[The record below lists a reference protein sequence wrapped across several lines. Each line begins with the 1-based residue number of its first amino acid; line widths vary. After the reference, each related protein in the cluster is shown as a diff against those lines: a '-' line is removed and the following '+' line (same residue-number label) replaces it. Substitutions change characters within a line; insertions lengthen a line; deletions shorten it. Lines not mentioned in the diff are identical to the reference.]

1 MATKPTTPARRYVYE
16 SPLIFLVVFYG
27 LLAAWTVVVAFML
40 GSGIIA
46 AETVNLL
53 KLSMIAFILVYTWY
67 FSAAISYRILVSEDG
82 AIELKSFR
90 RTVTTHARD
99 IPLIEGPH
107 FPIGFM
113 RFRLAREKGYLF
125 CSVNNESLHTILSA
139 LRKVNPH
146 IHFKN
151 LPTYTVG

>member
-1 MATKPTTPARRYVYE
+1 MV
-16 SPLIFLVVFYG
+16 FLVVFYG

-46 AETVNLL
+46 SERVNLL
-53 KLSMIAFILVYTWY
+53 KLFMIAFILVYTWY
-67 FSAAISYRILVSEDG
+67 FSAGISYRITVDEDG

-90 RTVTTHARD
+90 RTVATQADD

-125 CSVNNESLHTILSA
+125 CSTNNESLRTILSV
-139 LRKVNPH
+139 LRKANPD
-146 IHFKN
+146 IRFKA
-151 LPTYTVG
+151 LPMHAIR